1 MKPAPGATDPGRA
14 RRRIGKYVLTGRIGK
29 GGMGRVYRG
38 FDEALER
45 EVAVKTLSYEGSQDD
60 DHRKRFFIEA
70 KAAARMQ
77 HPNIVT
83 VYELGEDRGVPFIA
97 MELLPGVDLEAL
109 LRSGEPMLLA
119 EALEVMVQACRALQF
134 AHDRGIVHRDV
145 KPSNIRVLDDGT
157 VKIMDF
163 GIAKLGAS
171 GITKTG
177 MMVGTVHYM
186 SPEQVRGQAL
196 DGRSDVFSLG
206 VILYELLGRRRPF
219 SGEGATEVLYKI
231 VHEEPA
237 PLPEEELGPSG
248 HVLHE
253 AVWRAL
259 AKDLDQRWPSAGAL
273 GEELSRLL
281 AAQRVESE
289 TPADASEKVKLA
301 RALVSEDRLEEGLG
315 RLQELTSRHPQL
327 VEARRALRWATR
339 EAQRRQAPAPE
350 EEDVF
355 PELDATFQSPATADA
370 GTVTPAPAPTRQ
382 DLPPTILA
390 MRTALTRLLPIPAAV
405 SGRPVLAVGGVALL
419 LALGVGLYFA
429 LRGDEPREGTPLV
442 ATTPRPRPAASA
454 TAAASTSPD
463 PQGTPVAREP
473 VGPMGRV
480 TVTSPYAIDVQWRD
494 RVLARG
500 ETAAQL
506 SLPAGKQT
514 LTLTAPQYL
523 LRETVTV
530 EVRADE
536 VAAVSAPEL
545 GRINVRAN
553 PDNCK
558 VFIDGVFI
566 DYPPILD
573 RPLAAGP
580 HAVSFEWP
588 DGGKMREEV
597 VVERG
602 KPAYVTGRRD

>member
-1 MKPAPGATDPGRA
+1 M
-14 RRRIGKYVLTGRIGK
+14 
-29 GGMGRVYRG
+29 
-38 FDEALER
+38 
-45 EVAVKTLSYEGSQDD
+45 
-60 DHRKRFFIEA
+60 
-70 KAAARMQ
+70 
-77 HPNIVT
+77 
-83 VYELGEDRGVPFIA
+83 
-97 MELLPGVDLEAL
+97 
-109 LRSGEPMLLA
+109 
-119 EALEVMVQACRALQF
+119 
-134 AHDRGIVHRDV
+134 
-145 KPSNIRVLDDGT
+145 
-157 VKIMDF
+157 
-163 GIAKLGAS
+163 
-171 GITKTG
+171 
-177 MMVGTVHYM
+177 
-186 SPEQVRGQAL
+186 
-196 DGRSDVFSLG
+196 FSLG
-206 VILYELLGRRRPF
+206 VILYELLARRRPF
-219 SGEGATEVLYKI
+219 PGEGATDILYKI

-237 PLPEEELGPSG
+237 PLPEEELGPGG
-248 HVLHE
+248 HALHE

-273 GEELSRLL
+273 GDELARVLG
-281 AAQRVESE
+281 AQRPEGD
-289 TPADASEKVKLA
+289 TPADASETVKQA
-301 RALVSEDRLEEGLG
+301 RALVSGDRLEEGLG
-315 RLQELTSRHPQL
+315 RLQELTSRHPHL

-339 EAQRRQAPAPE
+339 EAQRRQAPTTE
-350 EEDVF
+350 EEDHF
-355 PELDATFQSPATADA
+355 PELDATFQSPATAGA
-370 GTVTPAPAPTRQ
+370 GAATPAPEPTRPE
-382 DLPPTILA
+382 LPPTILA

-405 SGRPVLAVGGVALL
+405 SGRPVLALGGVALL

-429 LRGDEPREGTPLV
+429 LRGGDEATEGTPSV
-442 ATTPRPRPAASA
+442 ATTPRPGPRPTASA
-454 TAAASTSPD
+454 TAVASASPD

-473 VGPMGRV
+473 VGPLGKV

-536 VAAVSAPEL
+536 VVQVSAPEL

-573 RPLAAGP
+573 RPLAAGS